1 MRLRSDLFVAAYVR
15 RRNDANAFTVVRH
28 KGAAEAGAI
37 FIRIDRLNG
46 EAALYGPAPQSA
58 FDDASPERLFQKIS
72 KDGATPADIEERLAK
87 ELRFDRDIWI
97 IEVEDRKGES
107 LLDLVHI

>member
-1 MRLRSDLFVAAYVR
+1 MRLRSDIFVAAYVR

-37 FIRIDRLNG
+37 FVRIDRLNG
-46 EAALYGPAPQSA
+46 EAVLYGPAPQSA
-58 FDDASPERLFQKIS
+58 FDGTSLERRFQKVS

-97 IEVEDRKGES
+97 IEVEDRQGEP